1 MEVDA
6 TALAVIVGMA
16 VITYATRAGGL
27 WLMSRVRP
35 SKRVEAWL
43 RNIPGAVIISII
55 APTVATGGPAVAV
68 AAVATAAVAI
78 VRPGSFL
85 LPIVVGVLA
94 VWLLRMVF

>member
-1 MEVDA
+1 MEVDP

-16 VITYATRAGGL
+16 IITYATRAGGL

-35 SKRVEAWL
+35 SRRVEAWL

-55 APTVATGGPAVAV
+55 APAALTGGPAVALAV
-68 AAVATAAVAI
+68 VATAAVA
-78 VRPGSFL
+78 VLRPGSFL

>member
-1 MEVDA
+1 MEVDG
-6 TALAVIVGMA
+6 TVLAVILGMA

-27 WLMSRVRP
+27 WLMSRIRP

-55 APTVATGGPAVAV
+55 APTVATGGPAVAL
-68 AAVATAAVAI
+68 AAVATVAVAI

-85 LPIVVGVLA
+85 LPIVIGVLA
-94 VWLLRMVF
+94 VWLLRMVL